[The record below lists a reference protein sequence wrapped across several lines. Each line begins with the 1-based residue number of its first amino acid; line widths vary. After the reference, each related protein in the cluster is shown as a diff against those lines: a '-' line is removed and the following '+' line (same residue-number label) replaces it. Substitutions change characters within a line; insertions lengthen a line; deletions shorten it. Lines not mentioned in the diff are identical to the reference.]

1 MTNKKIE
8 EELIEASKN
17 CDLEKVKNLVETNKF
32 DNNTLEKAESE
43 AQNISCSKVVDYLQD
58 IMGKNRGKELIK
70 NCRRI
75 LNSQDYNGGMNF
87 GKSNFKIDSNPP
99 DDDNNDNN
107 DNYDDND
114 NDINKQI
121 W

>member
-1 MTNKKIE
+1 MLNKKIE
-8 EELIEASKN
+8 EELMEASKN

-32 DNNTLEKAESE
+32 DNNTLEKAEFE

-58 IMGKNRGKELIK
+58 IMEKNRGKEILESCK
-70 NCRRI
+70 RA

-99 DDDNNDNN
+99 DDDNDND
-107 DNYDDND
+107 DDDDDND

-121 W
+121 